1 MRIPPE
7 ALTSDSRIL
16 LSVDET
22 EIYAEAI
29 GDSAKPA
36 IVFIHGILLSSVVFD
51 DIFNDLSWCS
61 ELYLIRYDIRGHGRS
76 GKPDNEDAWDSQR
89 FAQDFDT
96 VVQAFGLK
104 KPFVAGWCVYPNVS
118 ELQSHPSVSIQQ
130 EHRRYRK
137 SASRPSPKGLTEI
150 LASCIADILAF
161 QPTSYLSGIIYIAPL
176 PHMGDIMN
184 QVLSSVCFDCLPSFA
199 QNEDVDAYQEAA
211 NSFIVL
217 CSSSMSHSM
226 RLACLGSFLIQPR
239 FIATNVLAREQNE
252 EGWSKAGAAG
262 LPSLLLLGKD
272 DNIVVN
278 NEILGVMEGWKD
290 LKVVEMRGD
299 HMVWLGDLL
308 AFRRAVLA
316 WVGTAAAR
324 QSE

>member
-104 KPFVAGWCVYPNVS
+104 KPFVAGW
-118 ELQSHPSVSIQQ
+118 SI
-130 EHRRYRK
+130 
-137 SASRPSPKGLTEI
+137 G
-150 LASCIADILAF
+150 ASCIADILAF
-161 QPTSYLSGIIYIAPL
+161 QPPSYLSGIIYIAPL

-299 HMVWLGDLL
+299 HMVWLGDPL